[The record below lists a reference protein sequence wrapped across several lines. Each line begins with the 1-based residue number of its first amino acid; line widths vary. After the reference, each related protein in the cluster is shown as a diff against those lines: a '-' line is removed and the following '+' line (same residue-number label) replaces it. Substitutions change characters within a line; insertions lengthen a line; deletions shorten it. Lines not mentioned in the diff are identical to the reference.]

1 MKRYLLDTNIWIY
14 AMRNKPPQVRER
26 LSVLSPEQVVMSP
39 VVLGELHVG
48 WRKSANLAANQ
59 RLLESFVSAVPL
71 LALNGAVASAYGE
84 IRVELERLGTPIGA
98 NDLWIAAHARA
109 ENCVLVTH
117 DVREFG
123 RVSGLRV
130 EDWAHVQER

>member
-84 IRVELERLGTPIGA
+84 IRVELEQIG
-98 NDLWIAAHARA
+98 R
-109 ENCVLVTH
+109 
-117 DVREFG
+117 
-123 RVSGLRV
+123 
-130 EDWAHVQER
+130 AHV